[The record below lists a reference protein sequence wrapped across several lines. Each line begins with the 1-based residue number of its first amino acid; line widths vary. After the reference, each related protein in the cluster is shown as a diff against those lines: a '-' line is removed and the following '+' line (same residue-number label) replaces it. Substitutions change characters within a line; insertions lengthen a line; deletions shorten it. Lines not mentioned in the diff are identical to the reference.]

1 MGIITVTDNVK
12 WPDGVRGYDRAVI
25 SHDDVRRIAGS
36 LPGAYEQASFGGRPS
51 WRTTPRMF
59 AWIREDPEALVVWV
73 SSEDEKGAMI
83 ASEPDRF
90 FTTNHYDGTP
100 ILLVRLEAV
109 DVAETIEL
117 VTESW
122 RLRAPRTLVKS
133 WDSAH

>member
-1 MGIITVTDNVK
+1 M
-12 WPDGVRGYDRAVI
+12 I

-59 AWIREDPEALVVWV
+59 AWIRDDPEALVVWV
-73 SSEDEKGAMI
+73 SSEEEKGALI

-90 FTTNHYDGTP
+90 FTTAHYDGTP
-100 ILLVRLEAV
+100 ILLVRLETV

-122 RLRAPRTLVKS
+122 RLRAPRTLVRS